1 MPDKAIDLI
10 DEAAAKVRIEN
21 LTTPPDLKE
30 LEEEMKILDKE
41 KEDAIMI
48 QDFEK
53 AANLR
58 DKEKE
63 LKENLENM
71 KKDWNTQNSVKH

>member
-10 DEAAAKVRIEN
+10 DEGAAKVRIQN
-21 LTTPPDLKE
+21 LTTPPDLKD
-30 LEEEMKILDKE
+30 LEGKIENIDKE
-41 KEDAIMI
+41 KEEAIRV

-58 DKEKE
+58 DKER
-63 LKENLENM
+63 
-71 KKDWNTQNSVKH
+71 D

>member
-1 MPDKAIDLI
+1 MQKLEFKI
-10 DEAAAKVRIEN
+10 
-21 LTTPPDLKE
+21 LTAPPDLKE
-30 LEEEMKILDKE
+30 LEEEIEKINKE
-41 KEDAIMI
+41 KEDAIRV

-63 LKENLENM
+63 LKEEFEEIKEKLENS
-71 KKDWNTQNSVKH
+71 KFN